1 MRVTRSWFVPVLYNI
16 IELSISKLSLKGVD
30 WFNKSVCED
39 ITKAL
44 NRVDVM
50 TVFSCQWIAKP
61 EVRLTKDSLLYMAR
75 INIVLSKMRVKCT
88 TYCDD
93 RRILRN
99 IFLVV

>member
-1 MRVTRSWFVPVLYNI
+1 MRVTRSWFVSVLYNI

-50 TVFSCQWIAKP
+50 TVFSCQ
-61 EVRLTKDSLLYMAR
+61 
-75 INIVLSKMRVKCT
+75 
-88 TYCDD
+88 
-93 RRILRN
+93 
-99 IFLVV
+99 